1 MSPIMSKTSAIH
13 IEVTLD
19 EEKVPEAIAW
29 QATDT
34 MSDGQNEARAMML
47 SFWDSAEKNALRI
60 DLWTKKMMVD
70 EMADFMY
77 QTVMGM
83 ADSFQRATRDD
94 ELAGDLKKAATDFIQ
109 QFRRKQK
116 PAADQS

>member
-1 MSPIMSKTSAIH
+1 MHPNMSKTSAIH

-19 EEKVPEAIAW
+19 EDKVPEAISW
-29 QATDT
+29 QATDST
-34 MSDGQNEARAMML
+34 ADGQNQARAMML

-77 QTVMGM
+77 QAVMGM
-83 ADSFQRATRDD
+83 AETFQRATRDD
-94 ELAGDLKKAATDFIQ
+94 ELAGDLKKAAADFIQ
-109 QFRRKQK
+109 QFRLKQK
-116 PAADQS
+116 PAAG